1 MTNSLQAVLN
11 AKKAEKPNRNDKN
24 FTQKDHPGRASK
36 VMIGG
41 HFSKE
46 VARQLKML
54 AIEGDTTNQK
64 LLEEALNL
72 LFIKKGKRKF

>member
-11 AKKAEKPNRNDKN
+11 AKKAEKPIQNDKKEN
-24 FTQKDHPGRASK
+24 QKNHPGRAGK

-46 VARQLKML
+46 VAKQLKML

-64 LLEEALNL
+64 LLEEALDL
-72 LFIKKGKRKF
+72 LFIKKGKGKF